1 MALFTANELVGTA
14 RLVKKILEWPVHK
27 FIPVAIKAAILPRRN
42 TSIPDQRWNRE
53 YQSGEWEF
61 LSTTKEVGRYS
72 VILGYCLH
80 FKPTARV
87 LDVGCGTGILAHW
100 LSSAAISSY
109 LGIDL
114 SAAAIEKARQSTIGG
129 AEFAVADVTA
139 FKTSRLFDVI
149 VFNEILYYLRTP
161 EDEMRRLAQSLAPG
175 GIFIVS
181 MWHHADGAST
191 WKRLRAGF
199 EELDCVRI
207 AHTPS
212 GLKWNVAVLRP
223 R

>member
-1 MALFTANELVGTA
+1 MFIANEIASTA
-14 RLVKKILEWPVHK
+14 RLLKKVLEWPIHK
-27 FIPVAIKAAILPRRN
+27 FMPVAIKAVILSPRN
-42 TSIPDQRWNRE
+42 TSISDKTWNHE
-53 YQSGEWEF
+53 YDSGAWDF

-80 FKPTARV
+80 FKPAARI

-114 SAAAIEKARQSTIGG
+114 SAAAIEKARQLNIQG

-139 FKTSRLFDVI
+139 FKTSEVFDVI
-149 VFNEILYYLRTP
+149 VFNEILYYLKTP
-161 EDEMRRLAQSLAPG
+161 EDHVRRFAQSLAPG
-175 GIFIVS
+175 GILIVS
-181 MWHHADGAST
+181 MWHHADGVNT

-199 EELDCVRI
+199 EELDRVRLV
-207 AHTPS
+207 HVPS
-212 GLKWNVAVLRP
+212 GIKWNVAVLRP